1 MLLTRFGLGVVIKSK
16 MLLDRGH
23 VTTLANSYKTFQEEL
38 EKIYVI
44 SSGGWFWC
52 RPWIPI
58 DVSKI
63 KISTNYDI
71 WPLFMKDGG

>member
-44 SSGGWFWC
+44 SSGGWFW
-52 RPWIPI
+52 
-58 DVSKI
+58 
-63 KISTNYDI
+63 
-71 WPLFMKDGG
+71 